1 MIMSK
6 LLFFASDFKIGL
18 STLLTDELIA
28 LYRYGIEVCAVAGEN
43 EQESGLS
50 EKIKI
55 EAIPIFR
62 IDGLDRHEK
71 FKELAISLIDIMV
84 KNKIRVVHVQNNW
97 QLALMAYVKFKL
109 CFKQKIRIIY
119 TLHGFRHNHLLKS
132 YVAQVII
139 GLGLLCF
146 ADKVICMSGYLRK
159 KFKLLSYK
167 IELLPLGVST
177 SFFSGNYCPLPQN
190 GLQMIF
196 PAQFRHGKNQD
207 IIIRAFAE
215 HIRRTNDNDSK
226 LVLPGAGDL
235 LSEMKGL
242 TERLGISNR
251 VEFPGLLCK
260 EDVRLLYLKS
270 NIGIVSSNSETFGQS
285 IVEPFVLGRCVISTP
300 VGIANDIIQNGVNGY
315 IYTSQKDL
323 VEKFDYLYTHQ
334 NMIYQMDTED
344 ILRLVAKYYSVH
356 QILWDGPINTS
367 DLKKRLMEEY
377 HLPEST
383 ARSYINAIADE
394 KAGLLHMD
402 EDIVYTEEAEIEELE
417 DRLETLFDWNEF
429 DSRRKKHDECL
440 ANLKLAELEIENLK
454 DDLTKADINLKRAKK
469 KYENEISDLEVCLG
483 RLRSEHED
491 TKIELLNTE
500 ENLIR
505 VKAELNMVLEDWNI
519 WRFMGHRIDFY
530 FCNWL
535 KKLAK
540 EDK

>member
-1 MIMSK
+1 MM
-6 LLFFASDFKIGL
+6 
-18 STLLTDELIA
+18 
-28 LYRYGIEVCAVAGEN
+28 
-43 EQESGLS
+43 
-50 EKIKI
+50 
-55 EAIPIFR
+55 
-62 IDGLDRHEK
+62 
-71 FKELAISLIDIMV
+71 
-84 KNKIRVVHVQNNW
+84 
-97 QLALMAYVKFKL
+97 
-109 CFKQKIRIIY
+109 
-119 TLHGFRHNHLLKS
+119 
-132 YVAQVII
+132 
-139 GLGLLCF
+139 
-146 ADKVICMSGYLRK
+146 
-159 KFKLLSYK
+159 
-167 IELLPLGVST
+167 
-177 SFFSGNYCPLPQN
+177 
-190 GLQMIF
+190 
-196 PAQFRHGKNQD
+196 
-207 IIIRAFAE
+207 
-215 HIRRTNDNDSK
+215 
-226 LVLPGAGDL
+226 
-235 LSEMKGL
+235 
-242 TERLGISNR
+242 
-251 VEFPGLLCK
+251 
-260 EDVRLLYLKS
+260 
-270 NIGIVSSNSETFGQS
+270 
-285 IVEPFVLGRCVISTP
+285 
-300 VGIANDIIQNGVNGY
+300 
-315 IYTSQKDL
+315 
-323 VEKFDYLYTHQ
+323 
-334 NMIYQMDTED
+334 YQMDTED